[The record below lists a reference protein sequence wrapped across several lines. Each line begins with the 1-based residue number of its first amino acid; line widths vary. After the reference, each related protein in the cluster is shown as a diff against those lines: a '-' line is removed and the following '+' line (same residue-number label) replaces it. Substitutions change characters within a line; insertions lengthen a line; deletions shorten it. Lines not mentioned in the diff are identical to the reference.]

1 MRSNFLKFTA
11 RTKITFAFV
20 SLVSV
25 LLFVTSYILFSIAED
40 TWHSK
45 KMELMQA
52 AMATMT
58 MESNVGNHFLNYR
71 VINADGT
78 TKKQGGIFGELA
90 DEPKDGIME
99 YNGKYYIIY
108 TDWLEK

>member
-52 AMATMT
+52 AMASMT
-58 MESNVGNHFLNYR
+58 MESNVGSHFINYR
-71 VINADGT
+71 VIDTDGT
-78 TKKQGGIFGELA
+78 TKKQGGIFNELTT
-90 DEPKDGIME
+90 EPKDGIIE
-99 YNGKYYIIY
+99 HGNKYFIVY